1 MNRKA
6 HHIRLY
12 KRLNLTETAT
22 IADLKK
28 SYFHLANKYH
38 PDKTT
43 KPELTPINAEL
54 FNEVQ
59 TAYRELK
66 KFYEQ
71 HGYLPLN
78 PGLDTPEHLNE
89 AKQNSSTRRFGT
101 IHPSSYLFPGLMI
114 TLLLI
119 LLFLPTSDD
128 KNTTLLEDNAP
139 GKGHHP
145 TPGGDGTTPNEPH
158 ARYTPP
164 LALSQKHPIIIGLS
178 MGEVFDL
185 LGVPDTTIN
194 NQWYYG
200 SSEIYFRDGLVSG
213 WNNDP
218 KSPIWTDEALP
229 SHVTPQPKLP

>member
-12 KRLNLTETAT
+12 KRLNLSDSAT

-38 PDKTT
+38 PDKATR
-43 KPELTPINAEL
+43 PEPTPINTEL

-66 KFYEQ
+66 QFYEQ
-71 HGYLPLN
+71 YGHLPLN
-78 PGLDTPEHLNE
+78 SGLDSPGHLNRS
-89 AKQNSSTRRFGT
+89 KPDSHTRRFGT
-101 IHPSSYLFPGLMI
+101 IGRSSYLLFGLLM

-119 LLFLPTSDD
+119 LLFLPSPDD
-128 KNTTLLEDNAP
+128 RNTTLSEANSSSKSQL
-139 GKGHHP
+139 K
-145 TPGGDGTTPNEPH
+145 PGGDLTTDAHLHIQHSPS
-158 ARYTPP
+158 
-164 LALSQKHPIIIGLS
+164 LAELQTQPIRIGLS

-218 KSPIWTDEALP
+218 KSPMWTDDSLP
-229 SHVTPQPKLP
+229 SRVTPQPRLR